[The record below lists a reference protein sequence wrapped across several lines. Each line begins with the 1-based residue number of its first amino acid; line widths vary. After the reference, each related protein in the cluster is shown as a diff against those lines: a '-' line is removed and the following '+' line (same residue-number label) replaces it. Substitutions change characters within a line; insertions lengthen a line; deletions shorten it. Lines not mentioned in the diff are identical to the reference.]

1 MRIIGLAVF
10 ILIVSYIIKIDLLDG
25 TLSLAAFSKS
35 ETETECIQNQQ
46 YEIFPVQTVEGDTL
60 LSLFGVYP
68 SEVWISYPERV
79 ETFYKENPHLRNQNI
94 QPGEFVKIPIY
105 KDSNLSCS

>member
-10 ILIVSYIIKIDLLDG
+10 ILIISYIIKTDLLDG
-25 TLSLAAFSKS
+25 TISLAAFSQA
-35 ETETECIQNQQ
+35 EPECVKQQQ
-46 YEIFPVQTVEGDTL
+46 YEIFPVQTIEGDTL

-68 SEVWISYPERV
+68 SEVWVSFPEKL
-79 ETFYKENPHLRNQNI
+79 ETFYKENPHLRNQQI

-105 KDSNLSCS
+105 KDSTLSCS

>member
-10 ILIVSYIIKIDLLDG
+10 ILIISYIIKTDLLDG
-25 TLSLAAFSKS
+25 TISLAAFSQAES
-35 ETETECIQNQQ
+35 ECVKQDQ
-46 YEIFPVQTVEGDTL
+46 YEIFPVQTMEEDTL

-68 SEVWISYPERV
+68 SEVWVSFPERL
-79 ETFYKENPHLRNQNI
+79 ETFYKENPHLRNQQI

-105 KDSNLSCS
+105 KDSTLSCS

>member
-10 ILIVSYIIKIDLLDG
+10 ILIISYIIKIDLLDG
-25 TLSLAAFSKS
+25 TISLAAFSK
-35 ETETECIQNQQ
+35 TEPECVEQVQ

-68 SEVWISYPERV
+68 SEVWISFSERL

-105 KDSNLSCS
+105 KDTNLSCS